1 MFHPTCKRALI
12 VGIGN
17 VLRDEYHRVSDATVW
32 NVVPRHLALLRDAVV
47 HFDATLGEDHAGGG
61 IWALGVDLEM
71 AISSSV
77 MSAGTSANSG
87 VLR

>member
-17 VLRDEYHRVSDATVW
+17 VLRDEYHRVSDAIVW
-32 NVVPRHLALLRDAVV
+32 SIPERHLVPLRDAVV
-47 HFDATLGEDHAGGG
+47 HFDATLGEDQAGGG

-77 MSAGTSANSG
+77 MSAATSANSG